1 MLSELD
7 ASSYAGVQSL
17 SLMLAASAHNHDA
30 FCSALPAFLAQLD
43 STSLHTLTLGF
54 SLFRPTHMYWTFVDW
69 PALDAALAALHAR
82 SPATLVVVFRVA
94 FVPAAGLAET
104 LTADVAG
111 PLIEN
116 LPGALGAGT
125 RIGVRCDLFD
135 QMAGVALRQGALRW
149 LVSDG
154 Q

>member
-7 ASSYAGVQSL
+7 AREYTNVRDL
-17 SLMLAASAHNHDA
+17 SLMLAASAHDQDA
-30 FCSALPAFLAQLD
+30 FCPSLPSVIARLNPTHLR
-43 STSLHTLTLGF
+43 TLTLGF
-54 SLFRPTHMYWTFVDW
+54 SLFRPTNMYWTFVAW

-82 SPATLVVVFRVA
+82 SPATLVVFRMA
-94 FVPAAGLAET
+94 FVPAAGLSET

-116 LPGALGAGT
+116 LPAALGAGT

-135 QMAGVALRQGALRW
+135 QLTGVALRQGALRW
-149 LVSDG
+149 LAANG
-154 Q
+154 

>member
-69 PALDAALAALHAR
+69 PALDAALAALRAR
-82 SPATLVVVFRVA
+82 VVFRFA
-94 FVPAAGLAET
+94 FVPAPGPP
-104 LTADVAG
+104 ADVAA
-111 PLIEN
+111 PLAER
-116 LPGALGAGT
+116 LPQARAAGT
-125 RIGVRCDLFD
+125 ALGVRCDLFD
-135 QMAGVALRQGALRW
+135 QMAGVPLREGALRW
-149 LVSDG
+149 LASQG
-154 Q
+154 SE